1 MRTRNTFPRRCP
13 RSPAADIASA
23 HKDALLADLHKAGD
37 EAAAAYQ
44 HLRKFVADTF
54 FDNPD
59 GTDASALKPDYRAD
73 RFAFGQTEYD
83 WALHNN
89 LRLDTT
95 ANDLYMQAAPIIVE
109 SREQII
115 ALAREVA
122 KEPQV
127 EDAGRWLR
135 GRARGVR
142 ATESRRAPQ

>member
-1 MRTRNTFPRRCP
+1 MRNTFRRRCP
-13 RSPAADIASA
+13 QIAGTDIASA
-23 HKDALLADLHKAGD
+23 HKDALLADLQKAGD

-59 GTDASALKPDYRAD
+59 GTDAAALKPDYRAD

-95 ANDLYMQAAPIIVE
+95 ASDLFVQAAPIIVE
-109 SREQII
+109 SRDQMI
-115 ALAREVA
+115 ALAREIA
-122 KEPQV
+122 KDHKWKTP
-127 EDAGRWLR
+127 ARWLR
-135 GRARGVR
+135 VSCAQC
-142 ATESRRAPQ
+142 SSN